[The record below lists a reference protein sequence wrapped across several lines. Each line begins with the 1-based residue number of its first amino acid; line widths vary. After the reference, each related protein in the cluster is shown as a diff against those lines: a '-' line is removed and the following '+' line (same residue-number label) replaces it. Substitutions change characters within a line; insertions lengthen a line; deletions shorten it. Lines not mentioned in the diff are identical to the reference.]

1 MEVKLDKPKK
11 TGKFG
16 KKFFSSNFIKTEYMR
31 ASTIFLLIVSLVA
44 TDLRLSAKEDKKKP
58 ANELAAFAG
67 GVVYALPR
75 TGIHIVVDVEQEKLI
90 HGPYNVFAQKYL
102 GINNAPKTDEENW
115 TITNIIM
122 DTYGEPDPN
131 AVFRATGA
139 IATLLSLSDDG
150 VLLGINS
157 EIKQEANKVITNVFP
172 QKQQIPE
179 DIWTDLSM
187 HSFLS
192 EKDSTRNVGNNF
204 KSLEEKAAEAAHDIL
219 KLRKRKALTLAAKYD
234 KLPPDG
240 EAYKEMTVGLD
251 KIIADYL
258 SLFIGKTINKKYQLA
273 FDVVPD
279 GKSNKGL
286 VAFRF
291 SSTAGVLPES
301 NVSGKPIMLEID
313 PNTDLKQKIDATG
326 AGEGTTKGIYYRIP
340 VVAQVRL
347 LNGADVLAQAK
358 IAIAQFGVVTSLPDG
373 LLNGEYSI
381 EFHPATGAIRTIGT
395 Y

>member
-1 MEVKLDKPKK
+1 
-11 TGKFG
+11 
-16 KKFFSSNFIKTEYMR
+16 MR
-31 ASTIFLLIVSLVA
+31 ALTIYMLIVSLVA
-44 TDLRLSAKEDKKKP
+44 VNLQLSAKEDKKKP
-58 ANELAAFAG
+58 ANELTAFAG

-75 TGIHIVVDVEQEKLI
+75 TGIHIVVEVEQEKLI
-90 HGPYNVFAQKYL
+90 HGPYNAFAQKYL
-102 GINNAPKTDEENW
+102 GINNAPKTDDENW
-115 TITNIIM
+115 TITNIKM

-157 EIKQEANKVITNVFP
+157 EVKQEATSVITNVFP
-172 QKQQIPE
+172 QRQAGPD
-179 DIWTDLSM
+179 DIWNDLSM
-187 HSFLS
+187 HSFQS
-192 EKDSTRNVGNNF
+192 EKDSTKQSGSSF
-204 KSLEEKAAEAAHDIL
+204 KSFEEKAAEAAHDIL

-240 EAYKEMTVGLD
+240 EAYKVMTGELD

-258 SLFIGKTINKKYQLA
+258 SLFAGKKINQKYQLA

-279 GKSNKGL
+279 GKTNKGL

-291 SSTAGVLPES
+291 SPTAGVLPES

-313 PNTDLKQKIDATG
+313 PNVELKQKIEATG
-326 AGEGTTKGIYYRIP
+326 AGEATTRGIYYRIP

-381 EFHPATGAIRTIGT
+381 EFHPASGAIRMIGT
-395 Y
+395 N